1 MMKIWT
7 SYFSL
12 ILTIIDAKSGLFDRN
27 LSKEYL
33 VLKRV
38 NLFVLVDVSF
48 HQPIL
53 CSGTIWNPNG
63 STFATSAVINLYPN
77 SIFIDKSDT
86 IYLAANERHSVVKWT
101 WENGSFIK
109 SIDTTNLFFPYGLF
123 VSTSGSVY
131 VDNAVQNQ
139 RVDRWFSN
147 GTRDSPMMN
156 LSSRCYGLF
165 LDHNDTL
172 YCSLVAED
180 VILKKSLDSAPNL
193 SATFAAGNRT
203 KGSTAELL
211 DGPHGIFVDSDLNLY
226 VADSNNHRIQ
236 RFNSASTAGMTLLD
250 NVTSTN
256 IRLNYPTAV
265 TMDANGFLY
274 ICDSQNHRIVG
285 QGPNG
290 FQCIVGCTSS
300 NGSAAYQLNA
310 PSSFSFD
317 SHGNIYVS
325 DRFNHRIQKF
335 LLAKNS
341 CKILVYALIFYVFSS
356 CIFIFR
362 YFVQSTK
369 IESNGMLGTKW
380 H

>member
-1 MMKIWT
+1 MEIWT
-7 SYFSL
+7 SYLSL
-12 ILTIIDAKSGLFDRN
+12 ILTFIDANSGWFDRI

-33 VLKRV
+33 FLKKID
-38 NLFVLVDVSF
+38 LLILVDVSF

-53 CSGTIWNPNG
+53 CPRTTWNPNG
-63 STFATSAVINLYPN
+63 STFATIADVNRYPN

-86 IYLAANERHSVVKWT
+86 IYVAANEQHSVVKWT
-101 WENGSFIK
+101 WENGTFTK
-109 SIDTTNLFFPYGLF
+109 SIDTTNLNYPYGLF
-123 VSTSGSVY
+123 VSTSGSIY
-131 VDNAVQNQ
+131 VDNAVQNK

-156 LSSRCYGLF
+156 LSSCCYGLF

-172 YCSLVAED
+172 YCSVMAED
-180 VILKKSLDSAPNL
+180 VILKKSLGSAPNL
-193 SATFAAGNRT
+193 PVTFAAGNRT

-211 DGPHGIFVDSDLNLY
+211 DGPYGIFVDSYLNLY

-250 NVTSTN
+250 NGPSSN
-256 IRLNYPTAV
+256 IHLNHPTAV

-290 FQCIVGCTSS
+290 FRCIVGCTGS
-300 NGSAAYQLNA
+300 NGSAENQLNA

-341 CKILVYALIFYVFSS
+341 CKKFVYQLNFYVYSS

-362 YFVQSTK
+362 YFVQST
-369 IESNGMLGTKW
+369 
-380 H
+380 